1 MFVFAFGQFEYT
13 ALVLLTIDRVYV
25 RGEEHDFLDVA
36 GMYW

>member
-13 ALVLLTIDRVYV
+13 ALVLLTTDRVDV
-25 RGEEHDFLDVA
+25 GSEEHDFLDVA